1 VPPRFVQAERSAAA
15 LRARYQ
21 AGELDEATYETQL
34 HDLAFKHGDGSYW
47 MLDADGEWLRHDGKQ
62 WVREE
67 PPLVAAPPKRP
78 PLGMAHQP
86 VIAEPAPVPSP
97 TPVVPITPEVVPAPS
112 ATRTGKALPWKWI
125 VVGGGG
131 LLAVGVIIVGVL
143 VLSKLLLPGAGG
155 GSGGPEA
162 TTVAEVT
169 HMPTMTSAPSVLPTP
184 TPSATTAPVL
194 TPEPTPQ
201 STPQP
206 TVIPVFRYS
215 DDFSDPE
222 SGWRSSERDAGS
234 AGYGSGYYY
243 ITSGEASQPVWAR
256 ALQDLVDVVV
266 RVDATQVLAPVNNN
280 NSYGIGCRIQSNG
293 DGYYLL
299 ISGEGRF
306 GIFKA
311 VYGDYEP
318 LVDWTQSDVING
330 GDATNHIQAM
340 CGGTTLSLFVNG
352 QQLASVR
359 DDVFSGGDIALQAA
373 TFEAESTEVHFN
385 NLLAEEPR
393 TVYLPVAAWK
403 ARW

>member
-34 HDLAFKHGDGSYW
+34 HDLAFKHDDGSYW
-47 MLDADGEWLRHDGKQ
+47 MLDAGGEWLRHHDQQ
-62 WVREE
+62 WTREE

-86 VIAEPAPVPSP
+86 VVAESTPVLAP
-97 TPVVPITPEVVPAPS
+97 TPVVPTTPEAASAPS
-112 ATRTGKALPWKWI
+112 AARTGKALPWKWI
-125 VVGGGG
+125 AVGGGG
-131 LLAVGVIIVGVL
+131 LLAVGVIVVGVL
-143 VLSKLLLPGAGG
+143 VLSRLLLGAGE
-155 GSGGPEA
+155 GSDESEA
-162 TTVAEVT
+162 TAVAEATQV
-169 HMPTMTSAPSVLPTP
+169 PTMTSAPSVLPTP
-184 TPSATTAPVL
+184 APSATTAAVS
-194 TPEPTPQ
+194 TPEPTAEP
-201 STPQP
+201 TPQP
-206 TVIPVFRYS
+206 TPIPVFLYS

-222 SGWRSSERDAGS
+222 SGWRSGERDAGS
-234 AGYGSGYYY
+234 AGYGAGYYY
-243 ITSGEASQPVWAR
+243 ITSSEASRPTWAR

-266 RVDATQVLAPVNNN
+266 RVDATQVLAPVSNN
-280 NSYGIGCRIQSNG
+280 NSYGIGCRIQPNG

-318 LVDWTQSDVING
+318 LVDWTESDVING
-330 GDATNHIQAM
+330 GDATNRIQAM
-340 CGGTTLSLFVNG
+340 CSGTTLSLFVNG
-352 QQLASVR
+352 LQLASAR

-373 TFEAESTEVHFN
+373 TFEDESTEVHFN

-393 TVYLPVAAWK
+393 TLYLPVVGSK
-403 ARW
+403 ARR